1 MFLNISSVQSKVLR
15 PGDFDHST
23 IRKFL
28 LFALYFSSKTS
39 KMGPLIDQF
48 WGPLKR
54 EKSNLTAG

>member
-28 LFALYFSSKTS
+28 A
-39 KMGPLIDQF
+39 
-48 WGPLKR
+48 
-54 EKSNLTAG
+54 EKSIFGINV